1 MRYLGN
7 AQVEVLARALKLG
20 AGWLQGQERL
30 LAPPRPQ
37 AMEAASLVEAKE
49 EKPPSP
55 PVGVPVP
62 EPLLYTVGFCILLYI
77 TYICIY
83 IYILLYILYT
93 SRILSEIVYLFN

>member
-62 EPLLYTVGFCILLYI
+62 LLYTVVFFILLYLI
-77 TYICIY
+77 NIYIY

-93 SRILSEIVYLFN
+93 SRFSPK